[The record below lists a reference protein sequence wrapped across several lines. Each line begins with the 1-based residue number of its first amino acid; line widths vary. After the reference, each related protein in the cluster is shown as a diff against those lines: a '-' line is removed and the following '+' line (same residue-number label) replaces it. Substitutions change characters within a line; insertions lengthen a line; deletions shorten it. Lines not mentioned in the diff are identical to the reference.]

1 LVRFLRQHK
10 FVLSFLALL
19 VFCSVMIIRQLEARQ
34 SRHIEYREAF
44 ILLQTG
50 GYTNEARV
58 LYQYLLRQLP
68 KLSNKSLLEDWQR
81 TVILVDPSADL
92 PENLIWRY
100 HWTVRKEMEVR
111 AVSSIEHAR
120 KLAEELK

>member
-1 LVRFLRQHK
+1 VRFLRQYK

-19 VFCSVMIIRQLEARQ
+19 VFCSVMVIRQLNLRQ
-34 SRHIEYREAF
+34 SKHMEYLDAF

-50 GYTNEARV
+50 GYTNEAKV
-58 LYQYLLRQLP
+58 LYGYLLRQLP
-68 KLSNKSLLEDWQR
+68 QLPNRTLIEDWRR
-81 TVILVDPSADL
+81 TVILVDPSANQAD
-92 PENLIWRY
+92 NLIWRY

-120 KLAEELK
+120 KLAEALK